1 MFNGEQLLIYI
12 PSTGQ
17 MLYIQE
23 GSGLNL
29 DSEDLFRGYNSYID
43 YTESRLDDQVFEEY
57 DGGEYLYNS
66 NDYPDLES
74 AIPDFIRFIID
85 NEQCPDYIVLSAE
98 TTKVQVFDQSKIK
111 EIDERVEELED
122 ADMER

>member
-1 MFNGEQLLIYI
+1 MFNEEQLLIYI
-12 PSTGQ
+12 PSTER
-17 MLYIQE
+17 MIYIQE
-23 GSGLNL
+23 GSSQNL
-29 DSEDLFRGYNSYID
+29 DSADLSQGYDSYID

-85 NEQCPDYIVLSAE
+85 KEQCPDYVVLSAE
-98 TTKVQVFDQSKIK
+98 TAKAQVFNQANIK
-111 EIDERVEELED
+111 EIDERVEELAD